1 MIDRPDGSPDEPR
14 QRWRIVFAR
23 DAAVRDPSA
32 GTAAAWEAALTSA
45 GLPIARSLG
54 KSPRPKLTIGA
65 PLPVGTAGEAELA
78 DLVLTER
85 LPVAD
90 VRARLSGHLPEGHRL
105 VDLFDVWLGAPT
117 LSAQVVAADYR
128 MTVRGASGAELGA
141 ACSGL
146 VAATGIERTRQ
157 KGDGRAVTYDL
168 RPLILALTV
177 VSAVRTDD
185 DGAADDGAA
194 ADGAAD
200 DGAADDVRAATGDV
214 GRAAT
219 LRMRLRHAG
228 DGPSGRPDEVILA
241 LGEAL
246 GRPLEPTAIVRERLL
261 TADLL
266 ERDATPSG

>member
-1 MIDRPDGSPDEPR
+1 MIDRPDGPPDEPR
-14 QRWRIVFAR
+14 QRWRIVFGR
-23 DAAVRDPSA
+23 DASVQDPSA
-32 GTAAAWEAALTSA
+32 GTAAAWEAALAPA

-54 KSPRPKLTIGA
+54 KTPRPKLTIGA

-128 MTVRGASGAELGA
+128 MTVRGASEAELGA

-146 VAATGIERTRQ
+146 VAAAGIERTRQ

-177 VSAVRTDD
+177 VSAARTVDEGADD
-185 DGAADDGAA
+185 DERAADDR
-194 ADGAAD
+194 
-200 DGAADDVRAATGDV
+200 RATTGDV
-214 GRAAT
+214 GPAAT

-228 DGPSGRPDEVILA
+228 DGPSGRPDEVVLA
-241 LGEAL
+241 LAEAL
-246 GRPLEPTAIVRERLL
+246 GRSLEPTAIVRERLL

-266 ERDATPSG
+266 EGDAAPFG